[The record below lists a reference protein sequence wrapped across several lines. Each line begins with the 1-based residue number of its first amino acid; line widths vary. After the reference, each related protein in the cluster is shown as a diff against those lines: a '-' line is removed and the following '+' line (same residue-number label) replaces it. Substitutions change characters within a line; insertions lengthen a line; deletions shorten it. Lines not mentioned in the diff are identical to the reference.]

1 MEIKNTERRDKMF
14 FRKNYKEVKK
24 EDGGIR
30 YVSYKRYN
38 EVRDLA
44 KAIKKELDK
53 EYLYVMEEDKYKTA
67 VLLRY
72 VLDTIRFSKLE
83 K

>member
-1 MEIKNTERRDKMF
+1 MF
-14 FRKNYKEVKK
+14 LFRKNYKEVKT

-38 EVRDLA
+38 EVKDLV
-44 KAIKKELDK
+44 KAISKELDK
-53 EYLYVMEEDKYKTA
+53 EYLYVMEEDKYKTS
-67 VLLRY
+67 VMLRY
-72 VLDTIRFSKLE
+72 ILDTIRFSKLE

>member
-1 MEIKNTERRDKMF
+1 MF
-14 FRKNYKEVKK
+14 LFRKNYKEVKK